1 MQCQYGT
8 DRNGIDIDGGRK
20 GKAGGQERRG
30 GKERLEQMSIPPPPP
45 PTLPVVQKLFPA
57 TELLRNRHWRRAD
70 LGLEFEADICR

>member
-8 DRNGIDIDGGRK
+8 DRNGIDIDGGR
-20 GKAGGQERRG
+20 KAGGQERRG
-30 GKERLEQMSIPPPPP
+30 GKERLEQMSIPPPLPP